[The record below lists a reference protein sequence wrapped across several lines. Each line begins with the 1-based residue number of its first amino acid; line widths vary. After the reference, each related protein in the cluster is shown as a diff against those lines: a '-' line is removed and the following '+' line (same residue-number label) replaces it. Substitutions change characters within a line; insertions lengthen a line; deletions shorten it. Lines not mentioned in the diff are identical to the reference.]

1 MMFIR
6 TGPRTRSRFQA
17 LSVVATLLAAGNLAA
32 LAAEPVA
39 TQPPAPAQSAPPA
52 QPAIPESTN
61 AVLGYWRA
69 WSLSPPAYRDALSSV
84 APASVKEKLQEK
96 ATQAAMDLS
105 DTTEMLLRAA
115 AKPDADWGVEYS
127 QGVGALLPELGLV
140 RFSTRL
146 LRTTAASAL
155 QETPP
160 DVRRAGDCVVAT
172 IRLARHTAA
181 QRLLIS
187 SLVAAAVVSAACE
200 DASAMIELKR
210 LDAHSREAMLTDLR
224 AMQEPDALGFRA
236 SININERNLL
246 RWITDK
252 VQAER
257 ADPRRVWKALG
268 AMLGKDTAPTVKAL
282 SEEALVAE
290 LKQQDAFFDALV
302 AAWTTA
308 GADAAAALAALE
320 KRAEAGEFG
329 TFTQIFG
336 PTVTRA
342 KQGETK
348 ALATIA
354 QTITALENYT
364 PPNDLPPPR
373 PAKTLEQL
381 GIKP

>member
-1 MMFIR
+1 M
-6 TGPRTRSRFQA
+6 A
-17 LSVVATLLAAGNLAA
+17 ALLAAGGLSVFAA
-32 LAAEPVA
+32 DRAL
-39 TQPPAPAQSAPPA
+39 TKPPAPVQPAPHA
-52 QPAIPESTN
+52 QPATAESTN

-69 WSLSPPAYRDALSSV
+69 WSLTDATRREALSSAV
-84 APASVKEKLQEK
+84 PDSVKDKPEDK
-96 ATQAAMDLS
+96 ARLAAADLS

-146 LRTTAASAL
+146 LRTAAASAL
-155 QETPP
+155 HEPRP
-160 DVRRAGDCVVAT
+160 DVRHAGDCVVAT

-200 DASAMIELKR
+200 DVNAMIELKR

-257 ADPRRVWKALG
+257 ADPKRVWQALG
-268 AMLGKDTAPTVKAL
+268 ALLGKQTAPIGKAL
-282 SEEALVAE
+282 SEEALAAE
-290 LKQQDAFFDALV
+290 LKLHDALYDALA

-308 GADAAAALAALE
+308 DAERDLAALE
-320 KRAEAGEFG
+320 KRVEAGEFG
-329 TFTQIFG
+329 TFAQTFG

-342 KQGETK
+342 KQGEAK